1 MERSFVVLKSGFRC
15 LDTSA
20 GTLLCT
26 PIKCC
31 YIVIAVVVL
40 HNMCITNGIHL
51 PPGDENPR
59 DIGHIDR
66 QQYVGNLNDG
76 AAVRVRLIDG
86 RFANYM

>member
-1 MERSFVVLKSGFRC
+1 MERSFGVLKSRFCC

>member
-1 MERSFVVLKSGFRC
+1 MERSFGVPKSRFRC

-20 GTLLCT
+20 GTLLYT

-40 HNMCITNGIHL
+40 HNMCITNGIPL

-59 DIGHIDR
+59 DLGHINR
-66 QQYVGNLNDG
+66 QEYVGNLNDG
-76 AAVRVRLIDG
+76 AVVRDRLIDG
-86 RFANYM
+86 RFAN